1 VTHGKCQGE
10 GNGGVTTVSSPLAQ
24 NELAPTTCALTDG
37 SVVEPYLRQGSM
49 EETIRKGRY
58 FAFGVSIIH
67 PPPAYNDERQA
78 PASKT
83 SPALVLEETTFAE
96 VSRKI
101 LSDVK
106 KHAEAQCQDC
116 VVEATGDTDT
126 SQDTLAFKVD
136 ADVKTAG
143 SNAGDT
149 CNKDPSLCSTDSSSC
164 FETPSKM
171 DVDSN
176 ELKKCTE
183 TVKHCTSLKQD
194 APSSPDPEKEEFDI
208 DDPRKEIL
216 EILEGVD
223 APGTFAVGGSC
234 GGGLTM
240 PGLTVDGV
248 GTISLP
254 LSEAQAKELVS
265 RFEQA
270 PFGRGTETLVDKTVR
285 NTFQLPPEHFKIMNP
300 DWAKEVNN
308 LVSTVRHDLGV
319 QAHLKVEA
327 QLYKLLLYESGSFFA
342 MHRDSEKVDGM
353 FGTMVIVL
361 PSAFTGGELVV
372 KHQGETEEFDQS
384 TTSSFGSQYIAF
396 YADCKH
402 ELKTVTSGY
411 RLCLVYNLVKVGEGV
426 CPKAAANTT
435 VLKRLEAAAKVWGRE
450 YDGNKVRWRA
460 QLSNVFT
467 QIHLPYIFL

>member
-1 VTHGKCQGE
+1 
-10 GNGGVTTVSSPLAQ
+10 
-24 NELAPTTCALTDG
+24 
-37 SVVEPYLRQGSM
+37 
-49 EETIRKGRY
+49 
-58 FAFGVSIIH
+58 
-67 PPPAYNDERQA
+67 
-78 PASKT
+78 
-83 SPALVLEETTFAE
+83 
-96 VSRKI
+96 
-101 LSDVK
+101 
-106 KHAEAQCQDC
+106 
-116 VVEATGDTDT
+116 
-126 SQDTLAFKVD
+126 
-136 ADVKTAG
+136 
-143 SNAGDT
+143 
-149 CNKDPSLCSTDSSSC
+149 
-164 FETPSKM
+164 
-171 DVDSN
+171 
-176 ELKKCTE
+176 
-183 TVKHCTSLKQD
+183 
-194 APSSPDPEKEEFDI
+194 
-208 DDPRKEIL
+208 
-216 EILEGVD
+216 
-223 APGTFAVGGSC
+223 
-234 GGGLTM
+234 M

-254 LSEAQAKELVS
+254 LPKAQAKQLVS

-285 NTFQLPPEHFKIMNP
+285 NTFQLPPEHFKIMNL

-372 KHQGETEEFDQS
+372 KHQGDTEEFDQS
-384 TTSSFGSQYIAF
+384 ATSSFGSQYIAF

-450 YDGNKVRWRA
+450 FRREQGEMEGA
-460 QLSNVFT
+460 
-467 QIHLPYIFL
+467 II